1 MFKQLLLLQWGAVFK
16 LAGTPEEQHKTL
28 AWLEWREKQYDLRQR
43 VDVYDAFSS
52 SEPVVRCALCYIA
65 TSCSIANPNYLGP
78 ASLDAIAAQ
87 IAVSKGPSG
96 HNYEYL
102 FKLADALRAVDGAV
116 DDELFILERQV
127 REILGLPIAPK
138 AENVLITGGE
148 GKEEMKNREEE
159 DASNAAVE
167 AAVKVMT

>member
-1 MFKQLLLLQWGAVFK
+1 MFKRLLFLQWGAVFK

-43 VDVYDAFSS
+43 VDVYDPSFSS
-52 SEPVVRCALCYIA
+52 SEPVVRGALCYIA

-78 ASLDAIAAQ
+78 ASLDVIAAQ

-102 FKLADALRAVDGAV
+102 FKLADALRASPGAV
-116 DDELFILERQV
+116 DDELFILERLV
-127 REILGLPIAPK
+127 REILGLQI
-138 AENVLITGGE
+138 
-148 GKEEMKNREEE
+148 
-159 DASNAAVE
+159 ASNAEDV
-167 AAVKVMT
+167 VISS